1 MQEHR
6 KAPGHSNTVWGMC
19 EPQNVFSAPVH
30 NRNGC
35 AANWR
40 DGRTRLSLASVP
52 GCEQCGA
59 LVLRGQFC
67 RSAACVLATAAC
79 IAPPVLHLRRVCIT
93 LPLRRRIPRLACAAC
108 APQVRKAAEEALRAL
123 SAQPQVV
130 PDLLQR
136 IQSSQDAQVR
146 QLAAVLLRK
155 RVSRHWAQ
163 LSPEV
168 RTHQQQEGTQA
179 TVQ

>member
-1 MQEHR
+1 MLMQEHR
-6 KAPGHSNTVWGMC
+6 KAPRHSSTVWGC
-19 EPQNVFSAPVH
+19 VNHKWFLAPVH
-30 NRNGC
+30 NRIGC
-35 AANWR
+35 AANRR
-40 DGRTRLSLASVP
+40 DGSTRLSLASLP

-59 LVLRGQFC
+59 PLLRGQFC
-67 RSAACVLATAAC
+67 RRLHANWQR
-79 IAPPVLHLRRVCIT
+79 PPTVLHLRWACIT

-168 RTHQQQEGTQA
+168 RTQQQQEGTQA
-179 TVQ
+179 ITQ